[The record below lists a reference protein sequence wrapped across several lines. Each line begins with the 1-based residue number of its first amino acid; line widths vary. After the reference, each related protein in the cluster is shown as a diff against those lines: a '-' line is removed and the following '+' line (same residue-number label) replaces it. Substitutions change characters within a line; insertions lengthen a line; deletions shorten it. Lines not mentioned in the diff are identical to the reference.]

1 MKPNRHFSKFLLFFF
16 LIPGLLLGQEA
27 EEGLSSMVLDSAPR
41 KLYSELYSDTI
52 GNQFMVE
59 IYEEPLEGENLVHF
73 RAFKNGELLARKS
86 QALAESHNF
95 SFFINETEDQ
105 LIRPDVQ
112 ELMFQVLRTLFEES
126 EEKRRQMLVE
136 LLQDEELARNISKN
150 LEQPDADIDEQELAS
165 LLSKSIKPPP
175 PEIDDR
181 KLAEE
186 VAKNMKQPSVEID
199 QKKMESI
206 MYSVFSNEELTT
218 KISNQIQPKAAVV
231 DVDQLAQQLSGSI
244 VPEVDEAALAERLS
258 ESVQPRLDEAA
269 LAERLTESIQPRLD
283 EAALAER
290 LTESVQPRLDEAAL
304 AERLT
309 ESVQPRLDEVALAAR
324 LTETVQP
331 KVNEED
337 LAKRLSSKIK
347 PAVARINEDAL
358 ATKLAKKLTE
368 KEKLAAAKIPQYAE
382 LIKQVEA
389 ANQEKDYVKTISLLD
404 EDIARRT
411 PSEQQRVLK
420 ISGLMSVLVAS
431 KKLKTAIST
440 INDFDLPEDQALEQ
454 LSASLE
460 EWIQQNLI
468 IE

>member
-16 LIPGLLLGQEA
+16 LIPGLLLGQE
-27 EEGLSSMVLDSAPR
+27 EEGGLSSMVLDSAPR
-41 KLYSELYSDTI
+41 KLYSELYSDMI

-244 VPEVDEAALAERLS
+244 VLKVDEAALAERLS
-258 ESVQPRLDEAA
+258 ESV
-269 LAERLTESIQPRLD
+269 QPRLD

>member
-1 MKPNRHFSKFLLFFF
+1 MKPNRHFSKFFLFFF

-186 VAKNMKQPSVEID
+186 VAKNMKRPTVEID
-199 QKKMESI
+199 QEKMENI
-206 MYSVFSNEELTT
+206 MYSVFSNEEVTS

-231 DVDQLAQQLSGSI
+231 DVDQLAEQLSGSI
-244 VPEVDEAALAERLS
+244 VPEVDEAALAERL
-258 ESVQPRLDEAA
+258 
-269 LAERLTESIQPRLD
+269 
-283 EAALAER
+283 
-290 LTESVQPRLDEAAL
+290 TESVQPRLDEVAL

>member
-1 MKPNRHFSKFLLFFF
+1 M
-16 LIPGLLLGQEA
+16 GQEA

-41 KLYSELYSDTI
+41 KLYSELYSDMI

-244 VPEVDEAALAERLS
+244 VPKVDEAALAERLS
-258 ESVQPRLDEAA
+258 
-269 LAERLTESIQPRLD
+269 
-283 EAALAER
+283 
-290 LTESVQPRLDEAAL
+290 ESVQPRLDEAAL

>member
-16 LIPGLLLGQEA
+16 LIPGLLLGQE
-27 EEGLSSMVLDSAPR
+27 EEGGLSSMVLDSAPR

-186 VAKNMKQPSVEID
+186 VAKNMKQPFVEID

-244 VPEVDEAALAERLS
+244 VPKVDEVALAERLS
-258 ESVQPRLDEAA
+258 ESV
-269 LAERLTESIQPRLD
+269 QPRLD